1 MSENIFNALSQHMVL
16 SSAMLLVALCVGVG
30 GELYDPRSDE
40 FYRRRRRRLE
50 ENHCPEGLCCQRC
63 RDDLEYCGG
72 VLQGKVV
79 EDTYYFAERQD
90 DGVCYDIDKRA
101 GALDVFGPS
110 KTFRDTPEC
119 RRLVQHYSCLWW
131 ASSSEAYANRCDEE
145 SPDTPVHPCR
155 SYCTQ
160 IATQCA
166 NSLEYMDLCLSIRC
180 PPTDDTCEPGPED
193 TSPLSCRIWKYT
205 SAQTDD
211 APYLAPPI
219 KSLLLLLLFPSM
231 LLLNVV

>member
-1 MSENIFNALSQHMVL
+1 MPSTLFVLLLSALRRC
-16 SSAMLLVALCVGVG
+16 AG
-30 GELYDPRSDE
+30 GELYDPRDDDP
-40 FYRRRRRRLE
+40 RRRRLE

-63 RDDLEYCGG
+63 RDDLEFCGG

-90 DGVCYDIDKRA
+90 DGVCYDIDRRA
-101 GALDVFGPS
+101 GALDVFGQS

-119 RRLVQHYSCLWW
+119 RRLVHHYSCLWW
-131 ASSSEAYANRCDEE
+131 ASSSDAYVNRCDEE

-155 SYCTQ
+155 SFCTQ

-166 NSLEYMDLCLSIRC
+166 NSLEYMDLCLSIAC

-193 TSPLSCRIWKYT
+193 MSPLGCRIWRYT
-205 SAQTDD
+205 TETD
-211 APYLAPPI
+211 AALKIVPT
-219 KSLLLLLLFPSM
+219 SSTFLLF
-231 LLLNVV
+231 LLYLV